1 MKIIKTKQICRTLL
15 KVFAI
20 AFFAQAA
27 YAEVTL
33 KLGTTG
39 RLGMP
44 IGDAIDLS
52 LIHI

>member
-1 MKIIKTKQICRTLL
+1 MNIINTKTICKTLL

-20 AFFAQAA
+20 AFFSQAA

-39 RLGMP
+39 RLG
-44 IGDAIDLS
+44 LS

>member
-1 MKIIKTKQICRTLL
+1 MKIINFKTICKALL
-15 KVFAI
+15 KVVAI

-44 IGDAIDLS
+44 S
-52 LIHI
+52 VTP